1 MNILQHYGEFILL
14 LQIMIVNEVLECSM
28 PKWCQ
33 NFEKVTFTTV
43 CIPLPPDVLSYLR
56 ENGSLVLPV
65 ECNKESYDGTE
76 EDYDDFGDIDWNE
89 QGDQKESEQRSFPE
103 FCRTVQKQI
112 SQFGGDV
119 FIKLNWSAP
128 KDATWVAFNNNLK
141 CSSLSQLFL
150 LLKSSDFI
158 AHDLTQPYSECD
170 DNIEGDNYIENI
182 EYNLVLRQWIDI
194 NPGTEFR

>member
-1 MNILQHYGEFILL
+1 MEKLIKLLKHYGEFILL

-65 ECNKESYDGTE
+65 ECNKESYDGME

-89 QGDQKESEQRSFPE
+89 QGDQKEM
-103 FCRTVQKQI
+103 C
-112 SQFGGDV
+112 
-119 FIKLNWSAP
+119 
-128 KDATWVAFNNNLK
+128 
-141 CSSLSQLFL
+141 
-150 LLKSSDFI
+150 
-158 AHDLTQPYSECD
+158 
-170 DNIEGDNYIENI
+170 
-182 EYNLVLRQWIDI
+182 
-194 NPGTEFR
+194 